1 MVNIKGFFKHNHN
14 KRITIIVW
22 FLAAKY
28 RFRIRFV
35 PMKYLKKSFGIE
47 GEESPTEGTREEYR
61 YARMIG
67 EYVNRSAN
75 NTPWESKCL
84 VRALTAQKLLKKKGI
99 PTTMY
104 LGVKTEDEKM
114 VAHAWIRTGQLYVTG
129 GNGTGYAVVAKY
141 RA

>member
-1 MVNIKGFFKHNHN
+1 MVNIKGFLKHNHN
-14 KRITIIVW
+14 KRITITVW
-22 FLAAKY
+22 FLAAWY
-28 RFRIRFV
+28 RFRIRFI
-35 PMKYLKKSFGIE
+35 PMKYLRKSFGIE
-47 GEESPTEGTREEYR
+47 GEESPEEGTREDYR
-61 YARMIG
+61 YARTVA

-104 LGVKTEDEKM
+104 LGVKREGEKM

-129 GNGTGYAVVAKY
+129 GNGAEYATVAKY